1 MASKPGLHRD
11 DVTDQWSILR
21 APLPFEVAPGLRQQ
35 HRNLVREYLSQVFT
49 TNPRG
54 DIYMRKTHLL
64 LTGLML
70 TAFFTTVQAWEP
82 DLSNKSELEVHTA
95 ILGLLEKDPGMKD
108 WFDNSAG
115 YAVFPKVGKGGLGVG
130 GAYGRG
136 LVISGNQVIGT
147 TSLSQLS
154 IGLQMGGQVYSEFIF
169 FYDQTALDDF
179 QRGNFE
185 VGAQVS
191 AVAAT
196 AGASADAS
204 YNKGVAIFTNV
215 GGGLM
220 YEASIG
226 GQKFKYEA
234 K

>member
-1 MASKPGLHRD
+1 MRKWLLVLPGLLA
-11 DVTDQWSILR
+11 VL
-21 APLPFEVAPGLRQQ
+21 GLA
-35 HRNLVREYLSQVFT
+35 S
-49 TNPRG
+49 
-54 DIYMRKTHLL
+54 
-64 LTGLML
+64 
-70 TAFFTTVQAWEP
+70 AQAWEP
-82 DLSNKSELEVHTA
+82 DLSSKSQLEVKGA
-95 ILGLLEKDPGMKD
+95 ILSLLEKDPGMKD

-115 YAVFPKVGKGGLGVG
+115 YAVFPKVGKGGFGIG
-130 GAYGRG
+130 GAYGKG
-136 LVISGNQVIGT
+136 LVISGDQVVGR

-169 FYDQTALDDF
+169 FYDQTALADF

-215 GGGLM
+215 SGGLM
-220 YEASIG
+220 YEASVG
-226 GQKFKYEA
+226 GQKFSYQPL
-234 K
+234 